1 MPALDAFQLQLTDA
15 FERHPDVASYDG
27 PSTLSAYFGD
37 CPVYHVPGRVFPVDI
52 AYASERPRSYLETA
66 IETTWDLHR
75 SQGPGDI
82 LLFLTGQEEIERA
95 CKRLNE
101 RVRDAD
107 ETECDDAQILPLY
120 AALPPEAQARVFCAP
135 PRACRRIVVATNIAE
150 TSLTVPGVVFV
161 VDPGVVKQNVYDPE
175 TGCDALKITGAS
187 ARGTRWADAARA
199 VFPSVH
205 ERRVRARHAD
215 RHRAG
220 DSGAFYANVFHPP
233 LDFNI

>member
-82 LLFLTGQEEIERA
+82 LLFLTGQEEIESA

-161 VDPGVVKQNVYDPE
+161 VDPGAFYTLVP
-175 TGCDALKITGAS
+175 IRPRS
-187 ARGTRWADAARA
+187 RG
-199 VFPSVH
+199 
-205 ERRVRARHAD
+205 ERRSLRTF
-215 RHRAG
+215 AG
-220 DSGAFYANVFHPP
+220 VSLRPALPFNTRPRRLSTPTDTFQLHPDIR
-233 LDFNI
+233 LWIQAW